1 MIYLAWDGIDTASRR
16 AREGGVCA
24 SLLVSCRAPES
35 VVFVR
40 FSGRRVAM
48 SQQKQSVSEVDE
60 AIEHLRQA
68 LETIRYG
75 SVEFIIHD
83 GRVLQI
89 DRKEKV
95 RFEVASGKHGYG
107 GQNK

>member
-1 MIYLAWDGIDTASRR
+1 
-16 AREGGVCA
+16 
-24 SLLVSCRAPES
+24 
-35 VVFVR
+35 
-40 FSGRRVAM
+40 M
-48 SQQKQSVSEVDE
+48 SKQNQSVGEVDE

-95 RFEVASGKHGYG
+95 RFEAAGGRHGYG
-107 GQNK
+107 GQDK